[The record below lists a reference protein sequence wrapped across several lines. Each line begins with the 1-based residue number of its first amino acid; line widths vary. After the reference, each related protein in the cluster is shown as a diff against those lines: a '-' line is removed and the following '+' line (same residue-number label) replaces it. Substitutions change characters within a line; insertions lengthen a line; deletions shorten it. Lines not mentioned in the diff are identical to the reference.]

1 MSNEKTIMCKCSKC
15 NNYEEIV
22 YNRNSI
28 TEENQ
33 IMSIDEL
40 TLKFSHDKKT
50 VSKML
55 KILYQCYKNDVADMR
70 KLYSRLDNNNLE
82 ENIEE
87 KINYFKNNESV
98 RSETI
103 SDLDFYI
110 CANLKF
116 IEEAFYFK
124 RCSKCK
130 SLLNVVLVYSV

>member
-22 YNRNSI
+22 YNRNSV
-28 TEENQ
+28 TEEDE

-50 VSKML
+50 VSAML
-55 KILYQCYKNDVADMR
+55 KILYQCFKKDVADMR
-70 KLYSRLDNNNLE
+70 KNYREASLQELE
-82 ENIEE
+82 ENIDE
-87 KINYFKNNESV
+87 KISYFKHNETIN
-98 RSETI
+98 SETI

-116 IEEAFYFK
+116 IEDAFYFK

-130 SLLNVVLVYSV
+130 SLLNVVLIDSV

>member
-82 ENIEE
+82 ENI
-87 KINYFKNNESV
+87 
-98 RSETI
+98 
-103 SDLDFYI
+103 
-110 CANLKF
+110 
-116 IEEAFYFK
+116 
-124 RCSKCK
+124 
-130 SLLNVVLVYSV
+130 